1 MSEITKEEIRSII
14 EDYVEKMAVQFK
26 AMLSDSM
33 AASFANFENALL
45 KRDQDIS
52 IKINQNWTNLTETKH
67 DVRDCLGRITK
78 LFSITDRHESDLAD
92 VKVLKVK
99 CANCQIVEAEQQK
112 TIKDINYNVT
122 LIKGGLILLGSA
134 VGLMRLFL

>member
-52 IKINQNWTNLTETKH
+52 IKINQNSMNLAETKH
-67 DVRDCLGRITK
+67 DVKDCLGRVAK
-78 LFSITDRHESDLAD
+78 LFSIADRHESDLAEI
-92 VKVLKVK
+92 KVLKAK
-99 CANCQIVEAEQQK
+99 CASCQVVGAEQQK

-122 LIKGGLILLGSA
+122 LIKGGLILLSSV